1 MIKLSYPI
9 WETGKGTKAFLR
21 MVEWRPGD
29 NTVPH
34 VVGAAEQGSRVL
46 WFSGSLNARG
56 ECHMNLPAGRL
67 RAKKRLWYL
76 FAELALV
83 GSSTFQMFLRVHMG
97 RFPGALGPRQGVG
110 LCWRF
115 GWHWVAVWMHF
126 LLGPVFCFPVSCC
139 WPRIKEGQTGRYIY
153 CNLLMQPFISLDL
166 ELLLWSNFGSKIK
179 KQ

>member
-21 MVEWRPGD
+21 MVEWRPRD

-67 RAKKRLWYL
+67 RAKKTFVIPLCITCRTCSCGKFYISNVFTSSHRQVPRSPWSE
-76 FAELALV
+76 AGCGAMLAFWLTL
-83 GSSTFQMFLRVHMG
+83 SSCLDAFSAWSSV
-97 RFPGALGPRQGVG
+97 
-110 LCWRF
+110 
-115 GWHWVAVWMHF
+115 
-126 LLGPVFCFPVSCC
+126 LLPCV
-139 WPRIKEGQTGRYIY
+139 
-153 CNLLMQPFISLDL
+153 
-166 ELLLWSNFGSKIK
+166 LLLTKNKRGTDRQIYLL
-179 KQ
+179 